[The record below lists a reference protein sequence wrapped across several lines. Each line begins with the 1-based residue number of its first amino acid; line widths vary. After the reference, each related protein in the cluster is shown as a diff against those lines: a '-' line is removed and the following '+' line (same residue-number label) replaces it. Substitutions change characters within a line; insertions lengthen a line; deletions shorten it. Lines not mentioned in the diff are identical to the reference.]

1 MIFDITKENYNKTL
15 NNLQNAGFKIDTV
28 PFEFGNMQINQ
39 KLKTP
44 STGENENENE
54 NENSTSTTNE
64 VERTSLTIE
73 LPLPDANKKLD
84 DYASVMLWFNSVDGY
99 MSLSLPFNTAEYPEN
114 ITNPTEDQIKR
125 ITYKVYGSG
134 SGKFILKASVTN
146 DDYSYF
152 DLLEDSDCY
161 LMFLSTDN
169 FKFNYKE
176 TVVVESLQFFF
187 NLCTAEENKEL
198 LDLVLS
204 EKTNLITADYDSESQ
219 IAGCYKLSACEPYNT
234 DETEIVYD
242 ANTLT
247 YSYKGCAYKATAL
260 PTYGKRYT
268 VKQFGAVGYTQAEL
282 DGMTDSEKGNIAAS
296 NAAAL
301 NNAANMCAQIGKEYN
316 RAIEL
321 SFEPNLIYLLGS
333 VVYFSSDT
341 EFIGN
346 NAIIRLFN
354 NTNGI
359 IVAFSN
365 KRVLT
370 ADDDYGNV
378 GFYDLTIEGRY
389 GNSVPIADQ
398 AVHCASIDSGG
409 NTISV
414 LPKSV
419 TFNNCKFTDFCF
431 GIHINNNAYYDVPL
445 YWTFINCDF
454 KTGMGFN
461 LTGVKNL
468 KLLNSHID
476 NCLSSGKGNHCIYI
490 SEKCSYIT
498 VDHCLLENSTGGA
511 IHQMFGFALYD
522 STFNEHNTYKNLTI
536 SSCFTAIHIGP
547 ASRDTVVENVV
558 VFDSM
563 RVIMLESCINTKIKN
578 VKLAGEFYYKRLNS
592 SDNKWYEPTY
602 NPAKPNQIIY
612 PESVWYLISL
622 KGMVDADIEDCNF
635 KFSSPFSS
643 CCAYSNY
650 MIGEEGASKIYEIK
664 REGISVFENQK
675 AWFKESTSTDGE
687 TFYLVTPSVRFKNCQ
702 FDSTYNL
709 NNYTNVLGYQKRQR
723 KPEERLENEDQAVF
737 DEENNQ
743 ASTNTFLIINNNEIK
758 AKVAYKL
765 KLNFVNC
772 KFNLSYDTKD
782 AAYFRSVGNTA
793 SALQSQSEYSFK
805 NCNIAYFIESSNQS
819 DVPFGYFMQAR
830 PGSSVTISDCAFYK
844 NKGNVN
850 AHNYLECK
858 EGAYVTSENNT
869 SNGL

>member
-1 MIFDITKENYNKTL
+1 M
-15 NNLQNAGFKIDTV
+15 
-28 PFEFGNMQINQ
+28 
-39 KLKTP
+39 KLKEHL
-44 STGENENENE
+44 S
-54 NENSTSTTNE
+54 
-64 VERTSLTIE
+64 IE

-84 DYASVMLWFNSVDGY
+84 DYASIMLWFNSVDGY
-99 MSLSLPFNTAEYPEN
+99 MSLSLPFNTSEYPEN
-114 ITNPTEDQIKR
+114 ITNPTEEQIKR
-125 ITYKVYGSG
+125 ITYKVYGSS

-161 LMFLSTDN
+161 LTFLSTDN

-176 TVVVESLQFFF
+176 TVVVKSLSTLF
-187 NLCTAEENKEL
+187 NLCTAEDSK
-198 LDLVLS
+198 DLADSILG

-378 GFYDLTIEGRY
+378 GFYDLIIEGRY
-389 GNSVPIADQ
+389 GNSVSIADQ
-398 AVHCASIDSGG
+398 AIKCNGDSSK
-409 NTISV
+409 TI
-414 LPKSV
+414 PKNV
-419 TFNNCKFTDFCF
+419 TFVNVTAKDFAF
-431 GIHINNNAYYDVPL
+431 GIHINNSTYYNIPL

-461 LTGVKNL
+461 LTGVRNL

-511 IHQMFGFALYD
+511 IHQMFGHSLYD

-558 VFDSM
+558 VVDAW
-563 RVIMLESCINTKIKN
+563 RIIMLESCIDTKIRN
-578 VKLAGEFYYKRLNS
+578 VKAAGVFYDKMLDRKSHEWKDPDKKS
-592 SDNKWYEPTY
+592 SAKWFF
-602 NPAKPNQIIY
+602 IRI
-612 PESVWYLISL
+612 

-635 KFSSPFSS
+635 KFSSPFSDFS
-643 CCAYSNY
+643 AYSNKV
-650 MIGEEGASKIYEIK
+650 ITSDDTDDVYEDIAPEAVRVYVNHK
-664 REGISVFENQK
+664 N
-675 AWFKESTSTDGE
+675 WFDEKKSTDNE

-702 FDSTYNL
+702 FDSTYNK
-709 NNYTNVLGYQKRQR
+709 NNYSNPLGMYY
-723 KPEERLENEDQAVF
+723 EGLTEIIN
-737 DEENNQ
+737 EENKV
-743 ASTNTFLIINNNEIK
+743 E
-758 AKVAYKL
+758 AKVAYKS
-765 KLNFVNC
+765 KMDFNNC
-772 KFNLSYDTKD
+772 KFRFDFDTMT
-782 AAYFRSVGNTA
+782 ASYFRSVGNVA
-793 SALQSQSEYSFK
+793 ANLQSRSEYLFE
-805 NCNIAYFIESSNQS
+805 NCEIAYFIESSDQNG
-819 DVPFGYFMQAR
+819 VPNGYFVEAR
-830 PGSSVTISDCAFYK
+830 NGSSVTIKNCTFYK
-844 NKGNVN
+844 NKGNAKDN
-850 AHNYLECK
+850 NYLVCK
-858 EGAYVTSENNT
+858 EGAYVTNENNT

>member
-54 NENSTSTTNE
+54 NTASTTNE

-84 DYASVMLWFNSVDGY
+84 DYASIMLWFNSVDGY
-99 MSLSLPFNTAEYPEN
+99 MSLSLPFNTSEYPEN
-114 ITNPTEDQIKR
+114 ITNPTEEQIKR
-125 ITYKVYGSG
+125 ITYKVYGSS

-161 LMFLSTDN
+161 LTFLSTDN
-169 FKFNYKE
+169 FRFNYKE
-176 TVVVESLQFFF
+176 TVVVESLSTLF
-187 NLCTAEENKEL
+187 NLCTTEDSK
-198 LDLVLS
+198 DLADSILG

-431 GIHINNNAYYDVPL
+431 GIHINNSAYYDVPL
-445 YWTFINCDF
+445 YWTFNNSEF
-454 KTGMGFN
+454 LRTATGFM
-461 LTGVKNL
+461 LTGVSTL
-468 KLLNSHID
+468 SLLNSHID
-476 NCLSSGKGNHCIYI
+476 NSMSQVKGQHCIYV
-490 SEKCSYIT
+490 SEKCSYLT
-498 VDHCLLENSTGGA
+498 VDNCLLENSAGGA
-511 IHQMFGFALYD
+511 IHQLYGHPITTSEYNHD
-522 STFNEHNTYKNLTI
+522 NRYTNLTI
-536 SSCFTAIHIGP
+536 RSCLTALNIGASSKNTTIENIHMYNIVRG
-547 ASRDTVVENVV
+547 
-558 VFDSM
+558 
-563 RVIMLESCINTKIKN
+563 IKLHSCINTVIKN
-578 VKLAGEFYYKRLNS
+578 IYGTGSSYPNPRNYANGVERIFDGRGEIDKPITKSIEWLLINIRGKVS
-592 SDNKWYEPTY
+592 ATISDCY
-602 NPAKPNQIIY
+602 
-612 PESVWYLISL
+612 
-622 KGMVDADIEDCNF
+622 F
-635 KFSSPFSS
+635 KFSSATFSTAKYDNADKGS
-643 CCAYSNY
+643 ENLTELEAFYKY
-650 MIGEEGASKIYEIK
+650 HHEGEDNWFTDGVIEADVK
-664 REGISVFENQK
+664 FENCIFDTTFNNIAEPGCNSYLGYTK
-675 AWFKESTSTDGE
+675 TDDLTG
-687 TFYLVTPSVRFKNCQ
+687 YNLSVKYKNNIKFIGCQ
-702 FDSTYNL
+702 FLMN
-709 NNYTNVLGYQKRQR
+709 
-723 KPEERLENEDQAVF
+723 
-737 DEENNQ
+737 
-743 ASTNTFLIINNNEIK
+743 
-758 AKVAYKL
+758 
-765 KLNFVNC
+765 
-772 KFNLSYDTKD
+772 YDTVKS
-782 AAYFRSVGNTA
+782 AFFYFKGNTNA
-793 SALQSQSEYSFK
+793 PSQYLIDSCKIFIFIEDFASQS
-805 NCNIAYFIESSNQS
+805 NL
-819 DVPFGYFMQAR
+819 
-830 PGSSVTISDCAFYK
+830 SSVTYFSATGQGSEVTIKDCDFYKTNGSNDESCAFYIDVD
-844 NKGNVN
+844 G
-850 AHNYLECK
+850 HT
-858 EGAYVTSENNT
+858 TSINNHFYD
-869 SNGL
+869 L

>member
-64 VERTSLTIE
+64 VERASLTIE

-84 DYASVMLWFNSVDGY
+84 DYASIMLWFNSVDGY
-99 MSLSLPFNTAEYPEN
+99 MSYSLPISWSEYHGS
-114 ITNPTEDQIKR
+114 ITNPTEDQIIR
-125 ITYKVYGSG
+125 AAYKVYGSG

-146 DDYSYF
+146 DDYSFF

-176 TVVVESLQFFF
+176 TVVVESLSTLF
-187 NLCTAEENKEL
+187 NLCTAEDSK
-198 LDLVLS
+198 DLADLILS

-242 ANTLT
+242 ASTLT
-247 YSYKGCAYKATAL
+247 YSYKGCAYKATTL

-268 VKQFGAVGYTQAEL
+268 VRQFGAVGYTQAEL

-301 NNAANMCAQIGKEYN
+301 NSASNMCAQIGREYN

-354 NTNGI
+354 NTEKEI
-359 IVAFSN
+359 YAFSN
-365 KRVLT
+365 KQVLNT
-370 ADDDYGNV
+370 DDDYGNV

-389 GNSVPIADQ
+389 GADVPKADQ
-398 AVHCASIDSGG
+398 AIKCGGDSVK
-409 NTISV
+409 TI
-414 LPKSV
+414 PKNV
-419 TFNNCKFTDFCF
+419 TFVNFTAKDVCY
-431 GIHINNNAYYDVPL
+431 GIHINNNTYYDIPL
-445 YWTFINCDF
+445 YWTFDNCEF
-454 KTGMGFN
+454 LHTATGFM
-461 LTGVKNL
+461 LTGVSKL
-468 KLLNSHID
+468 SLLNSHID
-476 NCLSSGKGNHCIYI
+476 NSLSQAKGEHCIYV
-490 SEKCSYIT
+490 SEKCSYLT
-498 VDHCLLENSTGGA
+498 VDNCLLENSAGGA

-558 VFDSM
+558 VVDAW
-563 RVIMLESCINTKIKN
+563 RIIMLESCIETKIRN
-578 VKLAGEFYYKRLNS
+578 VKATGVFYDKMLDRKSHEWKDPDDKS
-592 SDNKWYEPTY
+592 SAKWFF
-602 NPAKPNQIIY
+602 IRI
-612 PESVWYLISL
+612 

-635 KFSSPFSS
+635 KFSSPFSD
-643 CCAYSNY
+643 CCAYSNEV
-650 MIGEEGASKIYEIK
+650 ITSDDIDPSHSNIAPEA
-664 REGISVFENQK
+664 ISVFENHSE
-675 AWFKESTSTDGE
+675 WFDAKKTSANES
-687 TFYLVTPSVRFKNCQ
+687 FFLVTPSVRFKNCQ

-709 NNYTNVLGYQKRQR
+709 NDYTNVLGYQANQKR
-723 KPEERLENEDQAVF
+723 KKEENEDQEVF
-737 DEENNQ
+737 DEEKRQ
-743 ASTNTFLIINNNEIK
+743 AATNTFLIINNNSIV
-758 AKVAYKL
+758 AKVVYKL
-765 KLNFVNC
+765 IMTFDNCRFRMNF
-772 KFNLSYDTKD
+772 DTMS
-782 AAYFRSVGNTA
+782 APYFRSTGNMVSEFDSA
-793 SALQSQSEYSFK
+793 SEFVFK
-805 NCNIAYFIESSNQS
+805 ECEIAYYIENQIQR
-819 DVPFGYFMQAR
+819 DIAYGYFFESRQ
-830 PGSSVTISDCAFYK
+830 GSTVSITNCSFYK
-844 NKGNVN
+844 NKNVTKE
-850 AHNYLECK
+850 HDFLCCK
-858 EGAYVTSENNT
+858 PGSSATQENNN
-869 SNGL
+869 SYIL

>member
-54 NENSTSTTNE
+54 NTASTTNE

-125 ITYKVYGSG
+125 ITYKVYGSS

-161 LMFLSTDN
+161 LTFLSTDN

-176 TVVVESLQFFF
+176 TVVVKSLSTLF
-187 NLCTAEENKEL
+187 NLCTAEDSK
-198 LDLVLS
+198 DLADSILG

-431 GIHINNNAYYDVPL
+431 GIHINNNAYYDIPL
-445 YWTFINCDF
+445 YWTFDNCDF

-461 LTGVKNL
+461 LTGVKSL

-476 NCLSSGKGNHCIYI
+476 NCLSSGKGEHCFYAVCN
-490 SEKCSYIT
+490 CSYIS
-498 VDHCLLENSTGGA
+498 VDNCLLENSAGGA
-511 IHQMFGFALYD
+511 IHEVYGNPETSISGYNYRN
-522 STFNEHNTYKNLTI
+522 SYTNLTI
-536 SSCFTAIHIGP
+536 HSCLVGLDIGLT
-547 ASRDTVVENVV
+547 SKETVVDNVKM
-558 VFDSM
+558 FDVS
-563 RVIMLESCINTKIKN
+563 RGIKLHSCKDVIIKN
-578 VKLAGEFYYKRLNS
+578 VIASGPFCQRTKNFASGKER
-592 SDNKWYEPTY
+592 TY
-602 NPAKPNQIIY
+602 NVYKKGDSTVFGDYYAVSISGKVEAIIRDCHFNFASLFMAAGGYSGSEIYNLYNHFGKLFTNGIAESNVTFDNCIFESNANFLSYEAAYSAWLPLNNVILGHRKDTNLIVENGSVSIRYKHNISFINSQFRISSETLIKPIIY
-612 PESVWYLISL
+612 L
-622 KGMVDADIEDCNF
+622 KSNENC
-635 KFSSPFSS
+635 P
-643 CCAYSNY
+643 SNY
-650 MIGEEGASKIYEIK
+650 I
-664 REGISVFENQK
+664 
-675 AWFKESTSTDGE
+675 
-687 TFYLVTPSVRFKNCQ
+687 
-702 FDSTYNL
+702 FDSCKVMIFIQNPIAQDKITLASTYFACADNSAGVTIKDTVFY
-709 NNYTNVLGYQKRQR
+709 NNYTFVKTADGSVNVPYCNKNSVDEATSG
-723 KPEERLENEDQAVF
+723 NEF
-737 DEENNQ
+737 R
-743 ASTNTFLIINNNEIK
+743 T
-758 AKVAYKL
+758 
-765 KLNFVNC
+765 
-772 KFNLSYDTKD
+772 YDK
-782 AAYFRSVGNTA
+782 S
-793 SALQSQSEYSFK
+793 L
-805 NCNIAYFIESSNQS
+805 
-819 DVPFGYFMQAR
+819 
-830 PGSSVTISDCAFYK
+830 
-844 NKGNVN
+844 
-850 AHNYLECK
+850 
-858 EGAYVTSENNT
+858 
-869 SNGL
+869 